1 MKIRYKT
8 DKKTKK
14 KKTTKEFEVEFS
26 LRSKG
31 SKVFVDVVVWLSGLA
46 PFISDTIQW
55 WLS

>member
-26 LRSKG
+26 PRSKG
-31 SKVFVDVVVWLSGLA
+31 SKVFVDVVIWLSGLA
-46 PFISDTIQW
+46 PFISDTINQ